1 MAIMIRSRE
10 MHNGQRHHR
19 HQMPWNTCLA
29 LGMILL
35 VMLTLPVP
43 RLQAQEPDDAH
54 AALRSLS
61 KAFTQVA
68 HDAMPAV
75 VFIQVEKLLDADQ
88 VGLRRGTLIREVNR
102 QTVHNTAEFM
112 EALRESEQSKR
123 VLLLAQD
130 RRGTRFIALS
140 LS

>member
-1 MAIMIRSRE
+1 MPNTR
-10 MHNGQRHHR
+10 RHYR
-19 HQMPWNTCLA
+19 HQMPWNTCFA
-29 LGMILL
+29 LGVIFL
-35 VMLTLPVP
+35 VMLTLSVP
-43 RLQAQEPDDAH
+43 RLQAREPDDTRP
-54 AALRSLS
+54 ALRSLS